1 MLSTILLTLLVIV
14 SILLIIVVLLQK
26 GSSEF
31 ALAFGSNPMQSIF
44 GNTEADTILVK
55 ITYFLGGL
63 FLTLS
68 LLLAVVSQKEQNNLI
83 KELKTEQTTTS
94 QTTK

>member
-1 MLSTILLTLLVIV
+1 MLSTVLFTLLIIV

-31 ALAFGSNPMQSIF
+31 ALAFGSNPMNSIF
-44 GNTEADTILVK
+44 GGTEADTILVK

-63 FLTLS
+63 FLTLA
-68 LLLAVVSQKEQNNLI
+68 LLLAVVSKKEQTSLL
-83 KELKTEQTTTS
+83 KELKTEQTAPP
-94 QTTK
+94 QATK